1 MSRPVRISELVPI
14 VMEQIENR
22 HIIFR
27 RELARWFAM
36 TDQEKKDF
44 EQRYGTRINPLLGIP
59 EDEVPF

>member
-27 RELARWFAM
+27 RELARWFEM
-36 TDQEKKDF
+36 TDQEEKDF
-44 EQRYGTRINPLLGIP
+44 EQRYGTPINLLLGIP